1 MHTLI
6 VVGSGIK
13 SIAHLTQETKKV
25 VQNADKVLYL
35 VNEESLKT
43 WISREA
49 KAAESLEP
57 IYFSSDK
64 RVDAYHN
71 ITTHIVNEYQKVK
84 NLCVVF
90 YGHPVVFAES
100 ALQAVKK
107 IKAENGN
114 AIILPAISSMDC
126 LFADLQIDP
135 GDQGCFAIDA
145 TELLIYERRV
155 DIYANVILWQIAN
168 LGTHTVNQTK
178 KINVL
183 CNYLRNYYIEEQPMC
198 IYEAAILPTQKP
210 RIEWLKLSDLNQA
223 KIKPISTLYIPPMTQ
238 RIVSNKYLDLL
249 AIDSRDFK
257 LSSDYSTF

>member
-49 KAAESLEP
+49 KEAESLEP

-71 ITTHIVNEYQKVK
+71 ITAYIVDEYQKVK

-100 ALQAVKK
+100 ALNAVKK
-107 IKAENGN
+107 IRAENGN
-114 AIILPAISSMDC
+114 AIILPAISSM
-126 LFADLQIDP
+126 
-135 GDQGCFAIDA
+135 
-145 TELLIYERRV
+145 ERIYVFFSR
-155 DIYANVILWQIAN
+155 
-168 LGTHTVNQTK
+168 G
-178 KINVL
+178 
-183 CNYLRNYYIEEQPMC
+183 
-198 IYEAAILPTQKP
+198 KP
-210 RIEWLKLSDLNQA
+210 FI
-223 KIKPISTLYIPPMTQ
+223 
-238 RIVSNKYLDLL
+238 
-249 AIDSRDFK
+249 FC
-257 LSSDYSTF
+257 